1 MDKSSDLLLRE
12 HPWKPLGFADFWKD
26 KPFGFFKAHDFVVLL
41 QPKHGMLEMGNT
53 VAIPVQKHRQIV
65 IDICL
70 CEIIRKLLKIQYSLG
85 NLQAVVVDT
94 TVGILSQTKFF
105 RKPTPNREKS
115 QACLDYSEV
124 RRRKTKLESD
134 IRSPNLGTA
143 SIALSKVLLGMVYCG
158 EGD

>member
-1 MDKSSDLLLRE
+1 MEKKCNLLLRE
-12 HPWKPLGFADFWKD
+12 HTRESFGLTYFWKD
-26 KPFGFFKAHDFVVLL
+26 KSFGFLKAHDIVVLL

-65 IDICL
+65 FDIFL
-70 CEIIRKLLKIQYSLG
+70 GEIVRQLVKIQHSLG